1 MKPLFIGIDFDGTMV
16 THKYPAIGEPV
27 ENALEVLEKLQA
39 AGHRL
44 ILYTMRSGERLV
56 QAVEYLEEEGI
67 ELYAVNENPTQKHW
81 TQSPKIYCHIYI
93 DDAALGVPLD
103 YEEDSRPVVDWFEVE
118 KILKERE
125 II

>member
-1 MKPLFIGIDFDGTMV
+1 MKPLYIGIDFDGTMV
-16 THKYPAIGEPV
+16 THKYPNIGEPI
-27 ENALEVLEKLQA
+27 ENALEVLEKLQE

-67 ELYAVNENPTQKHW
+67 ELYAVNENPSQKHW

-103 YEEDSRPVVDWFEVE
+103 FEEDVRPVVDWFEVE
-118 KILKERE
+118 KLLKERE